1 MEITFIQPNLTAPT
15 IDYQRES
22 RSNAAE
28 ARHLIQA
35 VRKLNE
41 TEFTGPDRELV
52 FSFDRE
58 TRRPLVKI
66 VNRETR
72 EVVQQVPPEYILRLA
87 EEQADRL

>member
-1 MEITFIQPNLTAPT
+1 MEITLFQPSLVAPT
-15 IDYQRES
+15 IDFQRES
-22 RSNAAE
+22 PAGAAE

-41 TEFTGPDRELV
+41 TEFAGFDRELV

-58 TRRPLVKI
+58 TRRPLVKV

-72 EVVQQVPPEYILRLA
+72 EVVTQIPPEYILRLA
-87 EEQADRL
+87 EEQADRR

>member
-1 MEITFIQPNLTAPT
+1 MEITFFQPNLIAPT
-15 IDYQRES
+15 LDYQRES
-22 RSNAAE
+22 PAGAIE

-35 VRKLNE
+35 VRKLNA
-41 TEFTGPDRELV
+41 TEFAGPDRELV

-72 EVVQQVPPEYILRLA
+72 EVVTQLPPEYILRLA
-87 EEQADRL
+87 EEQADL